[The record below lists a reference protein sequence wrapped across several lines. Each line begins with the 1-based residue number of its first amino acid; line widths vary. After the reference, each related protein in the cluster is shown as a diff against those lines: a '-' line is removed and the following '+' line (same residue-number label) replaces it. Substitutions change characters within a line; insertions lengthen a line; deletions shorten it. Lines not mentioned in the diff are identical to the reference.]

1 MEETI
6 PYLYDAFEK
15 NMSTSIPDCQILP
28 AVAAAIFNEHGE
40 ILLQR
45 RQDVGRWCIISG
57 HVEFGETV
65 EQAILREVM
74 EEVNVAG
81 KITRFIGVYSS
92 PLSQTYHYGHR
103 SVQYVTSY
111 FEVHLLGEADLSFS
125 NEETGEL
132 RFFPVTELPQE
143 LAQIN
148 EHWLSDVLDKSDTV
162 FIR

>member
-1 MEETI
+1 
-6 PYLYDAFEK
+6 
-15 NMSTSIPDCQILP
+15 MSTSIPDCQILP
-28 AVAAAIFNEHGE
+28 AVAAAIFNERGE

-45 RQDVGRWCIISG
+45 RKDVDRWCIISG

-74 EEVNVAG
+74 EEVNVDA
-81 KITRFIGVYSS
+81 KITRFIGIYSS
-92 PLSQTYHYGHR
+92 PLSQTYHYEQR

-111 FEVHLLGEADLSFS
+111 FEVHVPGEIDLSFS

-132 RFFPVTELPQE
+132 RFFPVTGLPQE

-148 EHWLSDVLDKSDTV
+148 EHWLSDVLDKSHRV

>member
-1 MEETI
+1 
-6 PYLYDAFEK
+6 
-15 NMSTSIPDCQILP
+15 MSTAVPDYQILP
-28 AVAAAIFNEHGE
+28 AVAAAIFNERGE

-45 RQDVGRWCIISG
+45 RKDTGQWCVISG

-74 EEVNVAG
+74 EEVNVAA
-81 KITRFIGVYSS
+81 KVLRFVGIYSS
-92 PLSQTYHYGHR
+92 PLSQTYHYEQR

-111 FEVHLLGEADLSFS
+111 FEVQVSGEVDLSFA
-125 NEETGEL
+125 NEETGGL

-143 LAQIN
+143 LAQIS
-148 EHWLSDVLDKSDTV
+148 EHWLSDALDRSQKV